1 MPGILATGS
10 YKGVDFSP
18 VFSINRART
27 DEQANKTTRALQ
39 TASQEASVPDEPR
52 SDDVAVSLRALG
64 LPPTANWDEIATAHR
79 RLVSDLTPGPDASH
93 RNVELAERFL
103 REVNEAYASLQIL
116 SVA

>member
-1 MPGILATGS
+1 M
-10 YKGVDFSP
+10 
-18 VFSINRART
+18 
-27 DEQANKTTRALQ
+27 
-39 TASQEASVPDEPR
+39 PDEPR
-52 SDDVAVSLRALG
+52 SHDVAVSLRALG
-64 LPPTANWDEIATAHR
+64 LPPTATWAEIATAHR